1 MISNSEFQNMNTPDG
16 GVNVPGFE
24 FLNVFTGFNN
34 LILWYP
40 RPGMTRDG
48 RPKTDKVPCTILQD
62 PEPDGRTHYDIDH
75 TNKKYHMSADNA
87 AGWCVY
93 GRQKYGIDF
102 GVGLS
107 LSADDP
113 YIFLD
118 FDKCV
123 ETGPDGSPVWNAT
136 VIDALNRFPGAFV
149 ETSYSGTGLH
159 IIGSGAID
167 SDLKTR
173 CEGFP
178 GEIYSSGRFV
188 ALTGNSA
195 QGNPLTG
202 IDGVIQPYMTSYDW
216 QKRNTTVD
224 GTVVEYKDV
233 ADPRYTFEGDD
244 EELLQA
250 MRRSKGSN
258 KTQFGQ
264 AVHVWD
270 LFTDEQD
277 EIAKYFPASGRDD
290 GLPYDRS
297 LACASLMGHLAY
309 WTGRNTDR
317 MQRLFKQS
325 ELYDPEHHSAKGDR
339 HIRRMISLSLE
350 KQTSV
355 YDVVKSGKSDN
366 KEVEYSGD
374 TFLTVPEQIE
384 HFAGCVYVIEL
395 DRILTPEGMLLNQ
408 SQFNSSNYGGYVFQM
423 QSDNQG
429 GTTKKAWEA
438 FTMNRSHRF
447 PKANGTYFNP
457 ADPTGHIDR
466 MKNVNVWIEPVID
479 TVQGDPTPFI
489 DHIRKI
495 LPNGDDADILITWM
509 QGAARYRD
517 KKIAWSPVI
526 QGAEGNG
533 KTIIADILKNVT
545 GDKYFHIARP
555 EHIGKEQNG
564 WLHNK
569 RLVFV
574 EEIHVNDRRELLD
587 ALKPMVSNKHVE
599 IRDMG
604 VKGTTRRNYANFMF
618 FTNFKDAIPINVDSR
633 RYCILYTA
641 QQSRADMVRDGLYDP
656 DGETSVYFTNF
667 INWLENENGYEIIN
681 NYLLNAPIRN
691 EIYDPVKSRHVAPKT
706 SSTEEAYLES
716 LTGVERDIID
726 AVNEYTELEY
736 NGQKVATQGAIGFR
750 GGWID
755 TARVIELTGSK
766 MNTRTLNKTLVKLGY
781 TKICRA
787 SYFTCD
793 RVKGNLYF
801 KGDISRFKDMTPAQI
816 TQEFKRVGNNEFN
829 QILG

>member
-1 MISNSEFQNMNTPDG
+1 MTLNSDIHNMNTR
-16 GVNVPGFE
+16 GVVSVPGFE
-24 FLNVFTGFNN
+24 YLNAFSGFNN
-34 LILWYP
+34 LIIWYP
-40 RPGMTRDG
+40 RPGMKKDG
-48 RPKTDKVPCTILQD
+48 TPKVDKVPCQIQT
-62 PEPDGRTHYDIDH
+62 ETFENIDH
-75 TNKKYHMSADNA
+75 TNKAFHMDVVTAVS
-87 AGWCVY
+87 WCVY
-93 GRQKYGIDF
+93 GREKFGVNF

-107 LSADDP
+107 LSAADP

-123 ETGPDGSPVWNAT
+123 DYTPDGSAVWSQCVT
-136 VIDALNRFPGAFV
+136 DALQRFPGAFI

-159 IIGSGAID
+159 IIGSGTID
-167 SDLKTR
+167 IDLKTR
-173 CEGFP
+173 CKDFP
-178 GEIYSSGRFV
+178 GEIYSAGRFV
-188 ALTGNSA
+188 ALTGHQA
-195 QGNPLTG
+195 QGSPLTS
-202 IDGVIQPYMTSYDW
+202 IDGVIQPYMQGFGWERREVTADAS
-216 QKRNTTVD
+216 T
-224 GTVVEYKDV
+224 VEYTDL
-233 ADPRYTFEGDD
+233 ADSRYTFEGDD
-244 EELLQA
+244 DELLHA
-250 MRRSKGSN
+250 MQRSKGSN

-264 AVHVWD
+264 AIHVWD
-270 LFTDEQD
+270 LFTDNQE
-277 EIAKYFPASGRDD
+277 EIAKYFPSETARDD

-297 LACASLMGHLAY
+297 RACAALFGHLAY

-317 MQRLFKQS
+317 MQRLFKRS
-325 ELYDPEHHSAKGDR
+325 SLYDPEHHSKHGDR
-339 HIRRMISLSLE
+339 HIKLMLSVAL
-350 KQTSV
+350 QNDSGV
-355 YDVVKSGKSDN
+355 YDVVKSGKSE
-366 KEVEYSGD
+366 KTEVDWVADG
-374 TFLTVPEQIE
+374 FLTVPEQVE
-384 HFAGCVYVIEL
+384 HFAGCVYILEL
-395 DRILTPEGMLLNQ
+395 DRILTPDGMLLNQ
-408 SQFNSSNYGGYVFQM
+408 SQFNSSDYGGYVFQM

-438 FTMNRSHRF
+438 FTMNRSYRF

-479 TVQGDPTPFI
+479 TVEGDPTPFI

-604 VKGTTRRNYANFMF
+604 IKGTTRRNYANFMF

-656 DGETSVYFTNF
+656 NGETSVYFTNF

-736 NGQKVATQGAIGFR
+736 NGQKVPTQGAIGFR

-755 TARVIELTGSK
+755 TARIIELTGSK
-766 MNTRTLNKTLVKLGY
+766 MNTRALNKTLIKLGY
-781 TKICRA
+781 VKICRA
-787 SYFTCD
+787 SYFTCG

-801 KGDISRFKDMTPAQI
+801 KGDISQFKGMTPAQI

-829 QILG
+829 QILA